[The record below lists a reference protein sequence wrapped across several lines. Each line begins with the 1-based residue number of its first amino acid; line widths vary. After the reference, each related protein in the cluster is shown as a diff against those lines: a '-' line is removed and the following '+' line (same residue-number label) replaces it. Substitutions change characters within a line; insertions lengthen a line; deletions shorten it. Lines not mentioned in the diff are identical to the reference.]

1 MNFDFSEDQKLLQ
14 QTARDYL
21 EEHAP
26 LALCREVLETD
37 IPYAKDLWK
46 GAAEMGW
53 LGAAIPEEYGGAG
66 FGHLELAVIAEE
78 VGRAL
83 APIPFGSSVYLATEA
98 LLCAGS
104 DEQKQRLL
112 PKLAA
117 GEAIGTFALVEKPG
131 QNGAEGIET
140 TFAKGQLHGSK
151 GPVLDGDVAD
161 FAIVAARGD
170 GGVRLAIVELGGK
183 GVERTPVRAFDP
195 SRSAANI
202 RFDGAPADLLGEG
215 GDGASLAS
223 HVLDRAAVLG
233 AFEQLGSAERA
244 FTITK
249 EFIEGRYAFGRPI
262 ASFQAVKHRMAD
274 LWCEIQLARS
284 NAYYG
289 AWALSNEEPELDV
302 AACISRVQASTAFD
316 QMTVEMIELHGGV
329 GFTWEYDCH
338 LFYRRSKLLSA
349 WLGTAASWR
358 DKLVDRVEARESAA

>member
-37 IPYAKDLWK
+37 TPYAKALWK

-83 APIPFGSSVYLATEA
+83 APIPFGSSVYLASEA

-104 DEQKQRLL
+104 DEQKQRWL
-112 PKLAA
+112 PKLAS
-117 GEAIGTFALVEKPG
+117 GEAIGTLALVEKPG
-131 QNGAEGIET
+131 HNAVEGVEARFADGAL
-140 TFAKGQLHGSK
+140 AGSK

-161 FAIVAARGD
+161 FAIVAAQGE
-170 GGVRLAIVELGGK
+170 GGIDLAIVELGGK
-183 GVERTPVRAFDP
+183 GVERTPVTTFDP

-202 RFDGAPADLLGEG
+202 TFAGAPAERLGEAG
-215 GDGASLAS
+215 AGASLVS
-223 HVLDRAAVLG
+223 HILDRAAVLA

-244 FTITK
+244 FAITK
-249 EFIEGRYAFGRPI
+249 DFIEGRYAFGRPV
-262 ASFQAVKHRMAD
+262 ASFQAIKHRMAD

-289 AWALSNEEPELDV
+289 AWALSNGEPELDV
-302 AACISRVQASTAFD
+302 AACISRVQATTAFD
-316 QMTVEMIELHGGV
+316 QTTMEMVEFHGGV

-338 LFYRRSKLLSA
+338 LFYRRAKLLGA

-358 DKLVDRVEARESAA
+358 DKLVDRVEARENAA

>member
-14 QTARDYL
+14 HTAREYL
-21 EEHAP
+21 AEHAP

-98 LLCAGS
+98 LLVGGS
-104 DEQKQRLL
+104 AEQKQRLL
-112 PKLAA
+112 PKLASGA
-117 GEAIGTFALVEKPG
+117 AIGTFALVEKPG
-131 QNGAEGIET
+131 QNAVEGVET
-140 TFAKGQLHGSK
+140 TFAEGQLRGSK

-161 FAIVAARGD
+161 FAVVAARGD
-170 GGVRLAIVELGGK
+170 GGVQLVIAELGGE
-183 GVERTPVRAFDP
+183 GVERTPVTTFDP

-202 RFDGAPADLLGEG
+202 HFDGTPAELLGEA
-215 GDGASLAS
+215 GDNSSLIDR
-223 HVLDRAAVLG
+223 VLDRAAVLT
-233 AFEQLGSAERA
+233 AFEQLGAAERA
-244 FTITK
+244 FSITK
-249 EFIEGRYAFGRPI
+249 EFIEGRYAFGRPV
-262 ASFQAVKHRMAD
+262 ASFQAVKHRLAD

-289 AWALSNEEPELDV
+289 AWALSNEAPELDV
-302 AACISRVQASTAFD
+302 AACISRIQASTSFD
-316 QMTVEMIELHGGV
+316 LTTIEMIELHGGV

-338 LFYRRSKLLSA
+338 LFYRRAKLLSA
-349 WLGTAASWR
+349 WLGTVASWR